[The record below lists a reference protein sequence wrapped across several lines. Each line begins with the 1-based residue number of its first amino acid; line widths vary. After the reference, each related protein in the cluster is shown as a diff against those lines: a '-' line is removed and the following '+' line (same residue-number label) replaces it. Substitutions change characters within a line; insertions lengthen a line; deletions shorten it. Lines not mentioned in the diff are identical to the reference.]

1 MEFAVEHRKLLGALQ
16 VVMRAVATKSTIP
29 VLTAVKLSASDG
41 KLALEG
47 TDFSL
52 FLKKEIPADVKVS
65 GETLLPGRFLFDFMR
80 RALTDTVC
88 FEEKGEALVIRAGN
102 ARVETRTMEDAGAFP
117 VPDYPDATSGKT
129 FEISPVTLQAL
140 LAQVVFAAERENIR
154 PMLNSVYFRARGGE
168 IVAVATDGKRM
179 AVAKTAGPDGI
190 EFEALLPRRSA
201 EELSRILDDSYGEE
215 SGQTMRAAISP
226 KVAAFTVGGTQLTT
240 SLVTGQY
247 VPWENVIPGKEKLAC
262 SAVVARDALL
272 ATAQQAELVAEET
285 VRKIKVLQLR
295 AADGQVVVRSES
307 SQIGCFESNVP
318 AEVQGEISISL
329 DVDFLLDSLANLPG
343 KNVAFG
349 FLGPDNRVLIQPAD
363 REYPLHVVMPVVR
376 NGN

>member
-1 MEFAVEHRKLLGALQ
+1 
-16 VVMRAVATKSTIP
+16 
-29 VLTAVKLSASDG
+29 
-41 KLALEG
+41 
-47 TDFSL
+47 
-52 FLKKEIPADVKVS
+52 
-65 GETLLPGRFLFDFMR
+65 
-80 RALTDTVC
+80 
-88 FEEKGEALVIRAGN
+88 
-102 ARVETRTMEDAGAFP
+102 
-117 VPDYPDATSGKT
+117 
-129 FEISPVTLQAL
+129 
-140 LAQVVFAAERENIR
+140 
-154 PMLNSVYFRARGGE
+154 MLNSVYFRARGGE

-201 EELSRILDDSYGEE
+201 EELGRILDDSYGEE
-215 SGQTMRAAISP
+215 SGQTVHAAITP